1 MLSKIVKAACTVA
14 ALAVPGMAFA
24 ADYPSKPIT
33 LIVPYQAGGSVE
45 TMGRVFAE
53 ELGSALGGK
62 VLVKTQPGAGG
73 KIGTTAASKAGADGY
88 TLLFAPDST
97 VLWPPIAEDVDYSL
111 DSFTPI
117 ARVAMLQMAIVTSKD
132 SGIETYEDLLAASQE
147 GKLSYADQ
155 NAISRAFV
163 NYIGKQEGLDWV
175 AVPTKGG
182 GEMVPFLLG
191 GKIDFA
197 WSGGVHNRY
206 LDQMNVVLGMIDAPL
221 QRSPDVPTIQDKFGV
236 AMPAGAT
243 IWAPAGLPDDILSQ
257 LVEASLTAAGSE
269 AFTSLL
275 NDKLGMPPA
284 AVSGED
290 LTNALAEID
299 SGLAKVY
306 ETTSQ

>member
-45 TMGRVFAE
+45 TMGRVFAD

-221 QRSPDVPTIQDKFGV
+221 QRSPDVPTIQEKFGV

-243 IWAPAGLPDDILSQ
+243 IWAPAGLPEDILSQ

-284 AVSGED
+284 AVSGDD

>member
-24 ADYPSKPIT
+24 ADYPTKPIT

-45 TMGRVFAE
+45 TMGRVFAD

-111 DSFTPI
+111 ESFTPI
-117 ARVAMLQMAIVTSKD
+117 ARVAMLQMAIVTSKG
-132 SGIETYEDLLAASQE
+132 SGIETYEDLLAASRE

-243 IWAPAGLPDDILSQ
+243 IWAPAGLPEDILSQ

-284 AVSGED
+284 AVSGEE

>member
-1 MLSKIVKAACTVA
+1 MLSKIVKVACTVA
-14 ALAVPGMAFA
+14 ALAVTGMAFA

-45 TMGRVFAE
+45 TMGRVFAD

-163 NYIGKQEGLDWV
+163 NYIGKQEGVDWV

-243 IWAPAGLPDDILSQ
+243 IWAPAGLPEDVLSQ

-284 AVSGED
+284 AVSGEE
-290 LTNALAEID
+290 LTNALNEID

>member
-53 ELGSALGGK
+53 ELGSALRGK
-62 VLVKTQPGAGG
+62 VLGKTQPGAGG

>member
-1 MLSKIVKAACTVA
+1 MLSKIVKVACMVA

-45 TMGRVFAE
+45 TMGRVFAD

-221 QRSPDVPTIQDKFGV
+221 QRSPDVPTIQEKFGV

-243 IWAPAGLPDDILSQ
+243 IWAPAGLPEDILSQ

-284 AVSGED
+284 AVSGEE
-290 LTNALAEID
+290 LTDALAEID

>member
-53 ELGSALGGK
+53 ELGSALRGK

>member
-1 MLSKIVKAACTVA
+1 MLSKIAKVACTVA
-14 ALAVPGMAFA
+14 ALAAPGMAFA

-45 TMGRVFAE
+45 TMGRVFAD

-221 QRSPDVPTIQDKFGV
+221 QRSPDVPTIQEKFGV

-243 IWAPAGLPDDILSQ
+243 IWAPAGLPEDILSQ

-284 AVSGED
+284 AVSGDD
-290 LTNALAEID
+290 LTNALNEID